1 MFRLHKTRP
10 AKSGEKIDFKF
21 SSFKAVQVPKG
32 WDRLFMS
39 IISLENG
46 KTIAKTSKTA
56 VRSGT
61 CQWTEILSES
71 VWVSRN
77 EASKE
82 MEDCLF
88 KLVVAMGSARSGI
101 LGEATVNLTSYITST
116 AIVPVSLP
124 LKKCN
129 HGTILHVKI
138 QCVTPRPK
146 LIDDE
151 AKQGNSHA
159 EGNGT
164 DPSHISLN
172 SDGPESVESPSSQD
186 LVSATHQEEVESR
199 VASFS
204 TADSNHSYDSAESTI
219 GRESFSAIS
228 NSSVDATNLIQK
240 QDSCHLDDSCQSNHS
255 IDSQIMS
262 SESASSDNQ
271 QEFSASSLKCM
282 DSSKNLL
289 EAAEK
294 TIEELH
300 AEAKMWERKAEKL
313 ALDLDLLRKEYS
325 DQSKKQFNMD
335 MELSAA
341 NAERDGLRKEVGNL
355 KLLLENPMVISEDS
369 TFQEEGVSVTNIQKE
384 LENEIKFQKESNA
397 NLALQLQ
404 RSQDANVELIS
415 VLQELEE
422 TIEKQ
427 RVDLE
432 NISTVQSQSNEQAKE
447 SEKNLQDK
455 VELLEKALKDKEDG
469 MTVKNDALLVIEE
482 EYNTKLAAKEA
493 EIISL
498 KVKLAESLK
507 ERKVVQE
514 ESRKGSDAH
523 LIREIEALKVK
534 LEELERD
541 CNELTEENLDLLL
554 KLKDTKNNFSAIAPT
569 DFSSDELSAST
580 DSEMS
585 ENKSQ
590 MVYLEEKLKRK
601 ILREIQGDYKSYVE
615 ELESQKMGLEVEVTE
630 LGKELA
636 QKMTEMQRLKD
647 VVLSKEDD
655 NVELRRNQSELEAE
669 VSNLQQELERIKHG
683 LEIHLSE
690 LEDEN
695 KQSSLRL
702 SDLEAQLQD
711 LQDERDSIQLQLRE
725 MEARKIEMEK
735 QLQDMHEQWLTSQ
748 DRCEYLSRE
757 NTKLQANIETLIE
770 ECNSL
775 QKSAEELEEEKSKL
789 GEHCDYLEAKLKE
802 SDKSLSDCRKMIEV
816 LEENLT
822 LMIEEFASKEK
833 NLTLELKAVH
843 DKNKKLE
850 AKVQNLQQ
858 EVETLAKQISSMHHE
873 NEKTAYEAQREISGL
888 HADKSRLKS
897 ALQEAEYKVN
907 CMESEFKKMQT
918 EAKTEVEYLLS
929 ELATSRENQEKLMA
943 DHEKALKL
951 LEGYK
956 SSEEKLETIVNGLEL
971 KLTVSEYERQQVSE
985 QCNAIKSD
993 KEKLEASL
1001 RLVSRECDDLKVEKT
1016 SFVEQI
1022 SFLQKVVSESEEY
1035 KQKNADLE
1043 EKLVAMESE
1052 LTVKE
1057 ALLIQDAAGVKT
1069 EINQVKRTNRQ
1080 FQQQIKQLQVE
1091 KDELLTKAQTLEEKL
1106 KLKMEDQ
1113 KQKQRQ
1119 SNSHRN
1125 QHKRED
1131 NNYDNHEAV
1140 TGVDAASKI
1149 QFLEN
1154 ELAKAMEA
1162 NNKLPEGRRSQSN
1175 TPRKSSFEGEVVAKE
1190 KYERTKSSLEAELK
1204 DIRERYLHMS
1214 LKYAEVEAQREEL
1227 VMKLKGV
1234 KNIRRWFSN
1243 PTN

>member
-10 AKSGEKIDFKF
+10 AKSREKIDFKF

-129 HGTILHVKI
+129 LGTILHVKI

-159 EGNGT
+159 EGNDT

-219 GRESFSAIS
+219 GRESFSAVS
-228 NSSVDATNLIQK
+228 N
-240 QDSCHLDDSCQSNHS
+240 CHLDDPCQSNHS

-294 TIEELH
+294 KIEELH
-300 AEAKMWERKAEKL
+300 AEAKIWERKAEKL

-325 DQSKKQFNMD
+325 DQSKKQFNLD

-341 NAERDGLRKEVGNL
+341 NAERDGLRKEVENL
-355 KLLLENPMVISEDS
+355 KLLLEKPMMISEDS
-369 TFQEEGVSVTNIQKE
+369 TFQKEGVSETNIQKE

-404 RSQDANVELIS
+404 KSQDANVELIS

-427 RVDLE
+427 RVEISNELE
-432 NISTVQSQSNEQAKE
+432 N
-447 SEKNLQDK
+447 SELVKNLQTK
-455 VELLEKALKDKEDG
+455 VELLEKALKEKEDG
-469 MTVKNDALLVIEE
+469 MAVKNNDALLVMEE
-482 EYNTKLAAKEA
+482 EYNTKLAAKEK
-493 EIISL
+493 EIIGL

-507 ERKVVQE
+507 ERKFVQE

-541 CNELTEENLDLLL
+541 CNELTDENLDLLL
-554 KLKDTKNNFSAIAPT
+554 KLKDSKNNFSAIAPT
-569 DFSSDELSAST
+569 DHFSSDELSAST

-590 MVYLEEKLKRK
+590 MVYLEEKLKGK
-601 ILREIQGDYKSYVE
+601 ILREIQGDYKSYIE
-615 ELESQKMGLEVEVTE
+615 ELEGQKMGLEVEVTE

-636 QKMTEMQRLKD
+636 QKRTEMQRLKD
-647 VVLSKEDD
+647 ALLSKEDD

-669 VSNLQQELERIKHG
+669 VSNLQQELERIKDG

-695 KQSSLRL
+695 KQLSLRL
-702 SDLEAQLQD
+702 SSLESQLQD
-711 LQDERDSIQLQLRE
+711 LKDERDSIQLQLE
-725 MEARKIEMEK
+725 DSKSLVKSLIAQKTEMEK
-735 QLQDMHEQWLTSQ
+735 KLQDMHDQWLTSQ

-757 NTKLQANIETLIE
+757 NTKLQANAETLIE
-770 ECNSL
+770 ECK
-775 QKSAEELEEEKSKL
+775 KSAEE
-789 GEHCDYLEAKLKE
+789 LKE
-802 SDKSLSDCRKMIEV
+802 SDKSLSDCRKKIEV

-850 AKVQNLQQ
+850 AKLKLEESSKANEVQNLQQ
-858 EVETLAKQISSMHHE
+858 EVETLAKQISTMHHE
-873 NEKTAYEAQREISGL
+873 NEKTAYESQREISGL
-888 HADKSRLKS
+888 HAEKSRLKS
-897 ALQEAEYKVN
+897 ALQEAEFKVH
-907 CMESEFKKMQT
+907 CMESEFKKMQN
-918 EAKTEVEYLLS
+918 EAKTEVEDL
-929 ELATSRENQEKLMA
+929 R
-943 DHEKALKL
+943 D
-951 LEGYK
+951 
-956 SSEEKLETIVNGLEL
+956 
-971 KLTVSEYERQQVSE
+971 

-1001 RLVSRECDDLKVEKT
+1001 RLVSRECDDLKAEKT

-1057 ALLIQDAAGVKT
+1057 ALLMQDAGVKN

-1106 KLKMEDQ
+1106 KLKMEE
-1113 KQKQRQ
+1113 KPKQRQ

-1125 QHKRED
+1125 KHKTED

-1140 TGVDAASKI
+1140 AGVDAASKI

-1162 NNKLPEGRRSQSN
+1162 NNKYKARLNRQVGLAEGRRSQSN

-1234 KNIRRWFSN
+1234 KSIRRWFSN